1 MTSAERNITGEL
13 ASDFRGLEQRSGAL
27 AATISAAISD
37 WLWNP
42 FAQEQRGVLES
53 RAESF
58 EALARLVAGVPAA
71 EWWASSFDPE
81 AQVLLGSST
90 VPPSTALVDRSV
102 TTTEPIALHQLTT
115 TSTFVDDE
123 LPAAQLADIDLST
136 RLPAPIGLWRLRPQ
150 AGARVYE
157 VQRLADWLTLC
168 DDHPRVHPV
177 PDRWRR
183 AGASGR
189 LGISPDWRAVAED
202 WDGVHFSMT
211 GVLGAS
217 DVALTLGA
225 YAIVPPTLETEV
237 TFWFRHEFRD
247 VALLDVWNGDLP
259 D

>member
-1 MTSAERNITGEL
+1 MEQVRTAGL
-13 ASDFRGLEQRSGAL
+13 ASEFRGLDQRRGAL
-27 AATISAAISD
+27 AATISTAISD

-42 FAQEQRGVLES
+42 FAQEQRELLES

-58 EALARLVAGVPAA
+58 EALARLLMGWPAA
-71 EWWASSFDPE
+71 QWWTHTCDPE
-81 AQVLLGSST
+81 RQVLLGSST
-90 VPPSTALVDRSV
+90 AAPSTVLIDRAI
-102 TTTEPIALHQLTT
+102 TTTEPITFHQLAT

-123 LPAAQLADIDLST
+123 LPAAQLADVDLTT
-136 RLPAPIGLWRLRPQ
+136 RLPTPIGLWRLRPQ
-150 AGARVYE
+150 AGAHVYE

-211 GVLGAS
+211 GVLCAS
-217 DVALTLGA
+217 DAALTLGA
-225 YAIVPPTLETEV
+225 YAVVPPTLETEV

>member
-1 MTSAERNITGEL
+1 
-13 ASDFRGLEQRSGAL
+13 
-27 AATISAAISD
+27 
-37 WLWNP
+37 
-42 FAQEQRGVLES
+42 
-53 RAESF
+53 
-58 EALARLVAGVPAA
+58 VA
-71 EWWASSFDPE
+71 
-81 AQVLLGSST
+81 
-90 VPPSTALVDRSV
+90 PSTALVNRSV

-115 TSTFVDDE
+115 TSTIVDDE
-123 LPAAQLADIDLST
+123 LPAAQLADIDLTT
-136 RLPAPIGLWRLRPQ
+136 RLPTPIGLWRLRPQ

-189 LGISPDWRAVAED
+189 LGISPDWGAVAED
-202 WDGVHFSMT
+202 WDGVHFSMR
-211 GVLGAS
+211 GVLCAS

-225 YAIVPPTLETEV
+225 YATVPPTLETEV

-247 VALLDVWNGDLP
+247 AALLDVWNGDLP